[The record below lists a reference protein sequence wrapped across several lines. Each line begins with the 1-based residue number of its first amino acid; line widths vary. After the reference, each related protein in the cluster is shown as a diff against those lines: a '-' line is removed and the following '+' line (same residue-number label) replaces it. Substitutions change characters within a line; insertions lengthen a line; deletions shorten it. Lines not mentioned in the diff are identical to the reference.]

1 MTEYVTIV
9 EAARRAGMSDKTL
22 RRAIHAG
29 KLAARYPQPNRAEVA
44 LDDLERWQTSLVARS
59 REIQE
64 RVAMLE
70 TQVAMLYAQVQE
82 QAGELTELQRFV
94 EKEPSKRTLP
104 KPEDTLPTD
113 FTWLADFASQHFIP
127 YQEAERLYKV
137 AAIHGQKI
145 TVSGRR
151 APIAISKR
159 GRRDFWVQLHMYP
172 DFRSCDDCP
181 HDKIP

>member
-9 EAARRAGMSDKTL
+9 EAARRAGVSDKTL

-44 LDDLERWQTSLVARS
+44 LNDLEQWQVLLVVRPG
-59 REIQE
+59 EIQE
-64 RVAMLE
+64 RVAILE
-70 TQVAMLYAQVQE
+70 TQIAALQAQMQE
-82 QAGELTELQRFV
+82 QAGEMQALRQFV

-104 KPEDTLPTD
+104 KPEDTLPAD

-145 TVSGRR
+145 AVSGRR
-151 APIAISKR
+151 TPIAIGKR
-159 GRRDFWVQLHMYP
+159 GRHDFWVQLHVYP
-172 DFRSCDDCP
+172 GFRSCDDCP
-181 HDKIP
+181 HDEIS

>member
-1 MTEYVTIV
+1 MTEYMTIV
-9 EAARRAGMSDKTL
+9 EAARRAGVSDKTL

-29 KLAARYPQPNRAEVA
+29 TLTARYPQPNRAEVA
-44 LDDLERWQTSLVARS
+44 LQDLEAWQASLVVRPGETEDRLA
-59 REIQE
+59 
-64 RVAMLE
+64 ALE
-70 TQVAMLYAQVQE
+70 AQVAQLTAQVTE
-82 QAGELTELQRFV
+82 LTGELAALRGFIER
-94 EKEPSKRTLP
+94 EPGKRSLP
-104 KPEDTLPTD
+104 KPEDALPAG

-151 APIAISKR
+151 SPVAIGPK
-159 GRRDFWVQLHMYP
+159 GRRDFWVQLHVHP

-181 HDKIP
+181 HAETS